1 LNPDVRLQSATHQ
14 RHNGRSLLNREQY
27 VRDIR
32 SITIDL
38 DDTLWAIHPVIARAE
53 SCLRDWL
60 AEHYPRVVEQFSSD
74 SMRRLRERVELDN
87 VARAHDLG
95 YLRHEVLRHMSA
107 SAGYGKSLVDEAFAV
122 FDDARNDVQIFP
134 DVLPALES
142 LREHYVI
149 VALTNGNA
157 NLEKIGISELFDD
170 VVTAVSVGAAKPD
183 RRIFDA
189 AVHAGGYLPR
199 ETLHVGDD
207 PQLDIDAARQA
218 GLRTAWMNR
227 FDHEWPAELDSPDTE
242 INQVG
247 SLVRVLQKHRQ

>member
-1 LNPDVRLQSATHQ
+1 MRDV
-14 RHNGRSLLNREQY
+14 
-27 VRDIR
+27 R

-38 DDTLWAIHPVIARAE
+38 DDTLWAIYPVITRAE
-53 SCLRDWL
+53 SRLRDWL
-60 AEHYPRVVEQFSSD
+60 AENYPRVVEQFSGE

-95 YLRHEVLRHMSA
+95 YLRREVLRHMA
-107 SAGYGKSLVDEAFAV
+107 AAAGYGKSLAEEAFAV
-122 FDDARNDVQIFP
+122 FDDARNDVDIFP
-134 DVLPALES
+134 DVLPALKS

-170 VVTAVSVGAAKPD
+170 VVTAASVGAAKPD

-189 AVHAGGYLPR
+189 AVRAGGYSPR

-227 FDHEWPAELDSPDTE
+227 FDREWPVELESPDAE
-242 INQVG
+242 VNQVD

>member
-1 LNPDVRLQSATHQ
+1 
-14 RHNGRSLLNREQY
+14 LLIREQY

-53 SCLRDWL
+53 SRLRDWL
-60 AEHYPRVVEQFSSD
+60 TEHYPRVVEQFSGD
-74 SMRRLRERVELDN
+74 SMRRLRQKVEQDN
-87 VARAHDLG
+87 AARAHDLG
-95 YLRHEVLRHMSA
+95 YLRREVLRHMGA
-107 SAGYGKSLVDEAFAV
+107 AAGYGRSLADDAFAV
-122 FDDARNDVQIFP
+122 FDDARNDVEIFP

-157 NLEKIGISELFDD
+157 NLEKIGISDLFDD
-170 VVTAVSVGAAKPD
+170 VITAVSVGTAKPD

-189 AVHAGGYLPR
+189 AVHAGGYSAR

-227 FDHEWPAELDSPDTE
+227 FDQEWPAELDSPDTE
-242 INQVG
+242 VDQVD